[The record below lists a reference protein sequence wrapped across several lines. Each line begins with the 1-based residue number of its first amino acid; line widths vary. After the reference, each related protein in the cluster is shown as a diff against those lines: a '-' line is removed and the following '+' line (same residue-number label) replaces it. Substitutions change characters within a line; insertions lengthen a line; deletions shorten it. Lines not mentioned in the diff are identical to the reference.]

1 METII
6 RRLRLR
12 EDRIA
17 LTSLAPKNLLIPANF
32 NQYAFIFV

>member
-17 LTSLAPKNLLIPANF
+17 LTSLSPQNLLIPANS
-32 NQYAFIFV
+32 NQHSVIFT